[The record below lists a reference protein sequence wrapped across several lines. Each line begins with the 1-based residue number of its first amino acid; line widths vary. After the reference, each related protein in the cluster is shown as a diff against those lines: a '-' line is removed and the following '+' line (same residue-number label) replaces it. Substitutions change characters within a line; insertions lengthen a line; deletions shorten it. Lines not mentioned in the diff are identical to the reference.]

1 MKIIAD
7 LHTHTIASTHAYST
21 VDEMAAAAAR
31 AGLQAIAITDH
42 GPLMADAPHH
52 WHFANMVEF
61 PRRIHGVYVLR
72 GIEYNTL
79 PPCGGIDGISLK
91 VAEWLDFSLASLHE
105 PCFEP
110 ADERAHNIAL
120 EGILR
125 NPYVTCFGHLGN
137 LHYPFDHERI
147 ISQCNA
153 FGKIVEI
160 NNHSLT
166 VREGCRENCMDIA
179 RLCAQYRVPVLVNS
193 DSHSAYTVGKVD
205 GALEMLEEIDFPEEL
220 VLNADL
226 ERLRQFFLERRGID
240 ICG

>member
-7 LHTHTIASTHAYST
+7 LHTHTIACTHAYST
-21 VDEMAAAAAR
+21 VEEMAAGAAR
-31 AGLQAIAITDH
+31 AGLRAIAITDH
-42 GPLMADAPHH
+42 GPAMADAPHR
-52 WHFANMVEF
+52 WHFSNLNEL
-61 PRRIHGVYVLR
+61 PRRIHDVYILR
-72 GIEYNTL
+72 GIEYNTM
-79 PPCGGIDGISLK
+79 PPCGGVDGIELR
-91 VAEWLDFSLASLHE
+91 VAERMDFALASFHE
-105 PCFEP
+105 PCYPP

-137 LHYPFDHERI
+137 QKFPFDHEKL

-166 VREGCRENCMDIA
+166 VRKGSRDNCMDIA
-179 RLCAQYRVPVLVNS
+179 RLCAKYRVPIVVNS
-193 DSHSAYTVGKVD
+193 DSHSAWTVGDVS
-205 GALEMLEEIDFPEEL
+205 GALEMLEEIGFPEEL

-226 ERLRQFFLERRGID
+226 ERLRRFFLDRRGID